1 MKVQEI
7 MTRDVVTVG
16 PDADLRDVAKVLV
29 DNSISGVPVCGVRR
43 ELLGIVSEGDI
54 LVKEG
59 GPRESADSSVGSAEA
74 RTAKKAQKARA
85 VKVREAMTTPVVTI
99 SPHASV
105 AEAARR
111 MSDLGIKRLPVVQD
125 DKLVGIVSSTDLV
138 RAFVRSDDEIRRE
151 IREDLLLR
159 TLWLEVPE
167 AVEVHVD
174 RGAVRLSGQVETA
187 TDAALL
193 EKLVARVPG
202 VVSVHAE
209 VGWRFDDGT
218 RARRELERLQLDV
231 TEGRPSSTI
240 PTTAPAA
247 RSSAALRIA
256 TRAGAAPPRSRSERG
271 RRGSRGSASA

>member
-7 MTRDVVTVG
+7 MTREVLTIG
-16 PDADLRDVAKVLV
+16 PDADLRDVAKFLV
-29 DNSISGVPVCGVRR
+29 DNGISGLPVCGVRR

-59 GPRESADSSVGSAEA
+59 GL
-74 RTAKKAQKARA
+74 RTRNPGFLGRLRGTATQAQKARA

-111 MSDLGIKRLPVVQD
+111 MSDLGIKRLPVVQN

-138 RAFVRSDDEIRRE
+138 RAFVRSDGEIRRE

-159 TLWLEVPE
+159 TLWLDVPE
-167 AVEVHVD
+167 AVQVHVD

-209 VGWRFDDGT
+209 VGWRFDDDM
-218 RARRELERLQLDV
+218 RARRELERLHL
-231 TEGRPSSTI
+231 P
-240 PTTAPAA
+240 
-247 RSSAALRIA
+247 
-256 TRAGAAPPRSRSERG
+256 
-271 RRGSRGSASA
+271 SRG

>member
-16 PDADLRDVAKVLV
+16 PDADLRDVAKFLV
-29 DNSISGVPVCGVRR
+29 DNSISGVPVCGMRR

-59 GPRESADSSVGSAEA
+59 GLRKRDLRLLGRVRG
-74 RTAKKAQKARA
+74 TATKAQKARA
-85 VKVREAMTTPVVTI
+85 VTVREAMTTPVVTI
-99 SPHASV
+99 SPHTSV

-218 RARRELERLQLDV
+218 RARRELERLHL
-231 TEGRPSSTI
+231 T
-240 PTTAPAA
+240 
-247 RSSAALRIA
+247 
-256 TRAGAAPPRSRSERG
+256 SRS
-271 RRGSRGSASA
+271 